1 MAKDKIT
8 EYDATAANNTDVG
21 GVNLAENSMNPS
33 DVNNAI
39 REVMSHQKEAFGSGT
54 PLFVDQTNNRVGV
67 NKTPT
72 VALDVSGD
80 ITFTGDLASSTSGTS
95 NFRAG
100 VNAGDAIAS
109 GGIRNVV
116 VGDEAGTAITT
127 GTRNVAIGYQALATE
142 DTGSRSIA
150 IGHQALTTQDG
161 GTNDI
166 YNVAVGHN
174 AGGAVTT
181 GVQGVYIGGLAGDA
195 DTSGGKNTYVGYNS
209 GTANAG
215 DQNVFIGH
223 SAGSAITDGDKST
236 IIGKNDGN
244 SGGLDIRTAD
254 NQIVISE
261 GDGNVRFYS
270 NAASFIAIGLASS
283 TMFLVQ
289 DHRIASTDI
298 TGGTVDNTLANG
310 WSNRRWTVVYAASG
324 SINTSDENEKQD
336 IEALSEKEKKVAA
349 TCKGLIK
356 KYRWKDAVLKKGDNA
371 RIHVGIIAQDLK
383 LAFEA
388 EGLDASKYGMF
399 CSDTWWEKEETINGK
414 VVVKDFETEE
424 EAPEGATKKTRLGV
438 RYEELLA
445 FIILAI

>member
-39 REVMSHQKEAFGSGT
+39 REVMSHQKEAFGLGT

-127 GTRNVAIGYQALATE
+127 GTRNIAIGYQALATE

-150 IGHQALTTQDG
+150 IGHQALTTQNG
-161 GTNDI
+161 GTADL
-166 YNVAVGHN
+166 YNIGVGHN
-174 AGGAVTT
+174 AGGAITT